1 MDLRQAVAFAILM
14 GADMRAISH
23 SYAREKLLACH
34 ESPVAEAYLDTPNL
48 IEFQDWARRWGL
60 DWDKER
66 DLSRP
71 IAELREEE
79 ENVRSP
85 K

>member
-1 MDLRQAVAFAILM
+1 MNLRQAVAFAILM
-14 GADMRAISH
+14 GANMGGISLD
-23 SYAREKLLACH
+23 YAKEKLLACR
-34 ESPVAEAYLDTPNL
+34 ESPVAEVYLDGVSL
-48 IEFQDWARRWGL
+48 AQFQAWARRWDL

-71 IAELREEE
+71 MAELWPDRG
-79 ENVRSP
+79 